1 MALNKNFDP
10 IAGLFNNIEHIKP
23 ESSTDKKSK
32 STEAS
37 DSTKEEKQAAVTESS
52 KDEKAGPV
60 KDEKQETAESSK
72 DKKQETTKSSKDE
85 KQETTSELTKNE
97 SDVTDKISED
107 KTKHE
112 ANEKDSADTTLKN
125 PDENNNKETSSNPD
139 ENNNKETSSKPDEP
153 KLEQENKSEK
163 ETNLFNSVKKAD
175 LIPGD
180 ALSDLDFTLVTNGTT
195 IPKEQKRWLE
205 RTAIKKGI
213 SREQYIAQILANE
226 YQVKTKVNEY
236 FADIFVENFNK
247 ANKSN
252 VRFNYRIPA
261 YLNEYLA
268 EAASEN
274 GMKKNVMLSYFINE
288 EQKHEHQINRPI
300 KAIDENQSDDDD
312 EQRDPTIR

>member
-23 ESSTDKKSK
+23 ESSTDKTSK

-37 DSTKEEKQAAVTESS
+37 DGTKEEKQAAVTESS
-52 KDEKAGPV
+52 KEEKAGSV
-60 KDEKQETAESSK
+60 KDEKQETA
-72 DKKQETTKSSKDE
+72 KSSKDE

-97 SDVTDKISED
+97 SDVTNKTSED
-107 KTKHE
+107 KMKHE

-125 PDENNNKETSSNPD
+125 LD

-195 IPKEQKRWLE
+195 IPKDQKRWLE

-312 EQRDPTIR
+312 E

>member
-23 ESSTDKKSK
+23 ESSTNKTSK

-37 DSTKEEKQAAVTESS
+37 DSTKEEK
-52 KDEKAGPV
+52 AGPV
-60 KDEKQETAESSK
+60 KDEKQETAKSSK
-72 DKKQETTKSSKDE
+72 DEKQETTKSSKDE
-85 KQETTSELTKNE
+85 KQETASELTKNE
-97 SDVTDKISED
+97 SDITNKTSED
-107 KTKHE
+107 KMKHE
-112 ANEKDSADTTLKN
+112 ANEKDSADTTLK
-125 PDENNNKETSSNPD
+125 NPD

-300 KAIDENQSDDDD
+300 KAIDENQSDDYD
-312 EQRDPTIR
+312 E

>member
-23 ESSTDKKSK
+23 ESSTDKTSK

-37 DSTKEEKQAAVTESS
+37 DGTKEEKQAAVTESS
-52 KDEKAGPV
+52 KE
-60 KDEKQETAESSK
+60 EKQETAKSSK
-72 DKKQETTKSSKDE
+72 DEKQETTKSSKDE
-85 KQETTSELTKNE
+85 KQEIASELTKNE
-97 SDVTDKISED
+97 SDITNKTSED
-107 KTKHE
+107 KMKHE

-125 PDENNNKETSSNPD
+125 PDENNNKEA
-139 ENNNKETSSKPDEP
+139 SSKPDEP

-300 KAIDENQSDDDD
+300 KAIDENQSDDYD
-312 EQRDPTIR
+312 E

>member
-1 MALNKNFDP
+1 M
-10 IAGLFNNIEHIKP
+10 
-23 ESSTDKKSK
+23 
-32 STEAS
+32 
-37 DSTKEEKQAAVTESS
+37 
-52 KDEKAGPV
+52 
-60 KDEKQETAESSK
+60 
-72 DKKQETTKSSKDE
+72 
-85 KQETTSELTKNE
+85 
-97 SDVTDKISED
+97 
-107 KTKHE
+107 KHE

-125 PDENNNKETSSNPD
+125 LD

-300 KAIDENQSDDDD
+300 KAIDD
-312 EQRDPTIR
+312 IR

>member
-23 ESSTDKKSK
+23 ESSTDKTSK

-37 DSTKEEKQAAVTESS
+37 DGTKEEKQAAVTESS
-52 KDEKAGPV
+52 KEEKAGSV
-60 KDEKQETAESSK
+60 KDEKQETA
-72 DKKQETTKSSKDE
+72 KSSKDE
-85 KQETTSELTKNE
+85 KQETASELTKNE
-97 SDVTDKISED
+97 SDVTNKTSED
-107 KTKHE
+107 KMKHE

-125 PDENNNKETSSNPD
+125 LD

-300 KAIDENQSDDDD
+300 KAIDD
-312 EQRDPTIR
+312 IR

>member
-37 DSTKEEKQAAVTESS
+37 DSVKEEKQAAVTESS

-72 DKKQETTKSSKDE
+72 DEKQETAESSKDEKQETTKSSKDE

-112 ANEKDSADTTLKN
+112 ANEKDSADTTLK
-125 PDENNNKETSSNPD
+125 NPD

-236 FADIFVENFNK
+236 FADMFVENFNK

-312 EQRDPTIR
+312 E

>member
-72 DKKQETTKSSKDE
+72 DEKQETTKSSKDE

-125 PDENNNKETSSNPD
+125 PDENNNKETSS
-139 ENNNKETSSKPDEP
+139 KPDEP

-175 LIPGD
+175 LVPGD

-312 EQRDPTIR
+312 DE

>member
-23 ESSTDKKSK
+23 ESSTDKTSK

-52 KDEKAGPV
+52 NEEKAEPV
-60 KDEKQETAESSK
+60 KDEKQETA
-72 DKKQETTKSSKDE
+72 KSSKDE

-97 SDVTDKISED
+97 SDVTNKTSED
-107 KTKHE
+107 KMKHE
-112 ANEKDSADTTLKN
+112 ANEKDSADTTLK
-125 PDENNNKETSSNPD
+125 NPD

-300 KAIDENQSDDDD
+300 KAIDENQSDDYD
-312 EQRDPTIR
+312 E

>member
-37 DSTKEEKQAAVTESS
+37 DRTKEEEKQAAVTESS

-60 KDEKQETAESSK
+60 KDEKQETTRSSK
-72 DKKQETTKSSKDE
+72 DEKEETTKSSKDE
-85 KQETTSELTKNE
+85 KQETASELTKNE
-97 SDVTDKISED
+97 SDVTNKTSED
-107 KTKHE
+107 KMKHE
-112 ANEKDSADTTLKN
+112 ANEKDSADTTL
-125 PDENNNKETSSNPD
+125 ENLD

-300 KAIDENQSDDDD
+300 KASDD
-312 EQRDPTIR
+312 IR

>member
-23 ESSTDKKSK
+23 ESSTDKTSK

-37 DSTKEEKQAAVTESS
+37 DGTKEEKQAAVTESS
-52 KDEKAGPV
+52 KEEKAGSV
-60 KDEKQETAESSK
+60 KDEKQETA
-72 DKKQETTKSSKDE
+72 KSSKDE

-97 SDVTDKISED
+97 SDITNKTSED
-107 KTKHE
+107 KMKHE

-125 PDENNNKETSSNPD
+125 PDENNNKETSS
-139 ENNNKETSSKPDEP
+139 KPDEP
-153 KLEQENKSEK
+153 KLEQENKPEK

-300 KAIDENQSDDDD
+300 KAIDENQSDDYD
-312 EQRDPTIR
+312 E

>member
-23 ESSTDKKSK
+23 ESSTDKTSK

-37 DSTKEEKQAAVTESS
+37 DDTKEEKQAAVTESS
-52 KDEKAGPV
+52 KEEKAGPV
-60 KDEKQETAESSK
+60 KDEKQETAKSSK
-72 DKKQETTKSSKDE
+72 DEKQETTKSSKDEKQETTKSSKDE

-97 SDVTDKISED
+97 SDVTNKTSED
-107 KTKHE
+107 KMKHE
-112 ANEKDSADTTLKN
+112 ANEKDSADTTLK
-125 PDENNNKETSSNPD
+125 NPD

-300 KAIDENQSDDDD
+300 KAIDENQSDDYD
-312 EQRDPTIR
+312 E

>member
-23 ESSTDKKSK
+23 ESSTDKASK

-37 DSTKEEKQAAVTESS
+37 DGTKEEKQAAVTESS
-52 KDEKAGPV
+52 KEEKAVPA
-60 KDEKQETAESSK
+60 KDEKQETA
-72 DKKQETTKSSKDE
+72 KSSKDE
-85 KQETTSELTKNE
+85 KQETASELTKSE
-97 SDVTDKISED
+97 SDVTNKTSED
-107 KTKHE
+107 KMKHE
-112 ANEKDSADTTLKN
+112 ANEKDSADTTLK
-125 PDENNNKETSSNPD
+125 NPD

-300 KAIDENQSDDDD
+300 KAIDDV
-312 EQRDPTIR
+312 R

>member
-72 DKKQETTKSSKDE
+72 DEKQETTKSSKDE

-125 PDENNNKETSSNPD
+125 PDENNNKETSS
-139 ENNNKETSSKPDEP
+139 KPDEP

-163 ETNLFNSVKKAD
+163 ETNLFNAVKKAD

-312 EQRDPTIR
+312 E

>member
-23 ESSTDKKSK
+23 ESSTDKTSK

-37 DSTKEEKQAAVTESS
+37 DGTKEEKQAAVTESS
-52 KDEKAGPV
+52 KE
-60 KDEKQETAESSK
+60 EKQETAKSSK
-72 DKKQETTKSSKDE
+72 DEKQETTKSSKDE
-85 KQETTSELTKNE
+85 KQEIASELTKNE
-97 SDVTDKISED
+97 SDITNKTSED
-107 KTKHE
+107 KMKHE
-112 ANEKDSADTTLKN
+112 ANEKDSADTTLK
-125 PDENNNKETSSNPD
+125 NPD

-312 EQRDPTIR
+312 E

>member
-37 DSTKEEKQAAVTESS
+37 DSVKEEKQAAVTESS

-60 KDEKQETAESSK
+60 KDEKQET
-72 DKKQETTKSSKDE
+72 TKFSKDE
-85 KQETTSELTKNE
+85 KQETTSELTKDE
-97 SDVTDKISED
+97 SDVPDKTSED

-112 ANEKDSADTTLKN
+112 VNEKDSADTTLKN
-125 PDENNNKETSSNPD
+125 PDENNNKETL
-139 ENNNKETSSKPDEP
+139 SKPDEP

-163 ETNLFNSVKKAD
+163 ETNLFKSVKKAD

-312 EQRDPTIR
+312 E

>member
-52 KDEKAGPV
+52 KEEKAGPV
-60 KDEKQETAESSK
+60 KDEKQETVE
-72 DKKQETTKSSKDE
+72 SSKDE

-97 SDVTDKISED
+97 SDVTNKTSED
-107 KTKHE
+107 KTKYE

-125 PDENNNKETSSNPD
+125 PDENNNKETL
-139 ENNNKETSSKPDEP
+139 SKPDEP
-153 KLEQENKSEK
+153 KLEQKNKSEK
-163 ETNLFNSVKKAD
+163 ETNLYNSVKKAD

-312 EQRDPTIR
+312 E

>member
-1 MALNKNFDP
+1 MQNMALNKNFDP

-72 DKKQETTKSSKDE
+72 DEKQETTKSSKDE

-112 ANEKDSADTTLKN
+112 ANEKDSADTTLK
-125 PDENNNKETSSNPD
+125 NPD

-312 EQRDPTIR
+312 E

>member
-97 SDVTDKISED
+97 SDVTDKTSED

-112 ANEKDSADTTLKN
+112 ANEKDSADTTMK
-125 PDENNNKETSSNPD
+125 NPD

-312 EQRDPTIR
+312 E

>member
-60 KDEKQETAESSK
+60 KDEKQETAESL
-72 DKKQETTKSSKDE
+72 KDE

-112 ANEKDSADTTLKN
+112 ANEKDSADTTLK
-125 PDENNNKETSSNPD
+125 NPD

-312 EQRDPTIR
+312 E

>member
-37 DSTKEEKQAAVTESS
+37 DRTKEEEKQAAVTESS

-60 KDEKQETAESSK
+60 KDEKQETTRSSK
-72 DKKQETTKSSKDE
+72 DEKEETTKSSKDE

-112 ANEKDSADTTLKN
+112 ANEKDSADTTLK
-125 PDENNNKETSSNPD
+125 NPD

-312 EQRDPTIR
+312 E

>member
-60 KDEKQETAESSK
+60 KDEKQET
-72 DKKQETTKSSKDE
+72 TKSSKDE

-125 PDENNNKETSSNPD
+125 PDENNNKETSS
-139 ENNNKETSSKPDEP
+139 KPDEP

-175 LIPGD
+175 LVPGD

-312 EQRDPTIR
+312 DE

>member
-72 DKKQETTKSSKDE
+72 DEKQETTKSSKDE

-112 ANEKDSADTTLKN
+112 ANKKDSADTTLKN
-125 PDENNNKETSSNPD
+125 PDENS
-139 ENNNKETSSKPDEP
+139 NKETSSKPDESR
-153 KLEQENKSEK
+153 LEQENKSEK

-175 LIPGD
+175 LIPDD

-312 EQRDPTIR
+312 E

>member
-37 DSTKEEKQAAVTESS
+37 DSTKEEKQAAITESS

-72 DKKQETTKSSKDE
+72 DEKQETTKSSKDE

-112 ANEKDSADTTLKN
+112 ANEKDSADTTLK
-125 PDENNNKETSSNPD
+125 NPD

-312 EQRDPTIR
+312 E

>member
-112 ANEKDSADTTLKN
+112 ANEKDSADTTLK
-125 PDENNNKETSSNPD
+125 NPD

-312 EQRDPTIR
+312 E

>member
-37 DSTKEEKQAAVTESS
+37 DSTKDEKQAAVTESS
-52 KDEKAGPV
+52 KEEKAGPV
-60 KDEKQETAESSK
+60 KDEKQETA
-72 DKKQETTKSSKDE
+72 KSSKDE
-85 KQETTSELTKNE
+85 KQDTAESSKDEKHETTSELTKNE

-125 PDENNNKETSSNPD
+125 PDENNNKETSS
-139 ENNNKETSSKPDEP
+139 KPDEP
-153 KLEQENKSEK
+153 KLEQKNKSEK
-163 ETNLFNSVKKAD
+163 ETNLYNSVKKAD

-312 EQRDPTIR
+312 E

>member
-60 KDEKQETAESSK
+60 KDEKQETTE
-72 DKKQETTKSSKDE
+72 SSKDE
-85 KQETTSELTKNE
+85 KQETTSELTKDE
-97 SDVTDKISED
+97 SDAANKTSKD

-125 PDENNNKETSSNPD
+125 PDENNNKETL
-139 ENNNKETSSKPDEP
+139 SKLDEP
-153 KLEQENKSEK
+153 KLEKENKSEK
-163 ETNLFNSVKKAD
+163 ETNLYNSVKKAD

-312 EQRDPTIR
+312 E

>member
-72 DKKQETTKSSKDE
+72 DEKQETTKSSKDE

-112 ANEKDSADTTLKN
+112 ANKKDSADTTLKN
-125 PDENNNKETSSNPD
+125 PDENS
-139 ENNNKETSSKPDEP
+139 NKETSSKPDES

-175 LIPGD
+175 LIPDD

-312 EQRDPTIR
+312 E

>member
-60 KDEKQETAESSK
+60 KDEKQETTE
-72 DKKQETTKSSKDE
+72 SSKDE
-85 KQETTSELTKNE
+85 KRETTSELTKDE
-97 SDVTDKISED
+97 SDAANKTSKD

-125 PDENNNKETSSNPD
+125 PDENNNKETL
-139 ENNNKETSSKPDEP
+139 SKPDEP
-153 KLEQENKSEK
+153 KLEKENKSEK
-163 ETNLFNSVKKAD
+163 ETNLYNSVKKAD

-312 EQRDPTIR
+312 E

>member
-37 DSTKEEKQAAVTESS
+37 GSTDEEKQAAVTESS
-52 KDEKAGPV
+52 KDEKLESV
-60 KDEKQETAESSK
+60 ETSSNKEQEHEESSK
-72 DKKQETTKSSKDE
+72 EEKCEPTKDE
-85 KQETTSELTKNE
+85 ESEITSELTKDE
-97 SDVTDKISED
+97 SDATDKTSED
-107 KTKHE
+107 KIKHE

-125 PDENNNKETSSNPD
+125 PDENNNEETL
-139 ENNNKETSSKPDEP
+139 SKPDEP
-153 KLEQENKSEK
+153 KLEEGSKPEE
-163 ETNLFNSVKKAD
+163 ETNLYDSVKKAD

-180 ALSDLDFTLVTNGTT
+180 ALSDLDFKLVTNGTT

-288 EQKHEHQINRPI
+288 EQKHEHRLNQPVT
-300 KAIDENQSDDDD
+300 AIDKNQSG
-312 EQRDPTIR
+312 EE

>member
-23 ESSTDKKSK
+23 ESSTDKTSK

-37 DSTKEEKQAAVTESS
+37 DDTKEEKQAAVTESS
-52 KDEKAGPV
+52 KEEKAGPV
-60 KDEKQETAESSK
+60 KDEKQETA
-72 DKKQETTKSSKDE
+72 KSSKDE

-97 SDVTDKISED
+97 SDVTNKTSED
-107 KTKHE
+107 KMKHE
-112 ANEKDSADTTLKN
+112 ANEKDSADTTLK
-125 PDENNNKETSSNPD
+125 NPD

-312 EQRDPTIR
+312 E

>member
-23 ESSTDKKSK
+23 ESSTDKTSK

-52 KDEKAGPV
+52 KDEKTGLV
-60 KDEKQETAESSK
+60 KDEKQETA
-72 DKKQETTKSSKDE
+72 KSSKDE
-85 KQETTSELTKNE
+85 KQETTPELTKDE
-97 SDVTDKISED
+97 SDVPNKTSED

-125 PDENNNKETSSNPD
+125 PDENNNKETL
-139 ENNNKETSSKPDEP
+139 SKPDEP
-153 KLEQENKSEK
+153 RLEQENKSEK
-163 ETNLFNSVKKAD
+163 ETNLFKSVKKAD

-312 EQRDPTIR
+312 E

>member
-37 DSTKEEKQAAVTESS
+37 DSVKEEKQAAVTESS

-60 KDEKQETAESSK
+60 KDEKQET
-72 DKKQETTKSSKDE
+72 TKFSKDE
-85 KQETTSELTKNE
+85 KQETTSELTKDE
-97 SDVTDKISED
+97 SDVPDKTSED

-112 ANEKDSADTTLKN
+112 ANEKDYADTTLKN
-125 PDENNNKETSSNPD
+125 PDENNNKKTL
-139 ENNNKETSSKPDEP
+139 SKPDEP

-163 ETNLFNSVKKAD
+163 ETNLFKSVKKAD

-300 KAIDENQSDDDD
+300 KAIDENQSDDD
-312 EQRDPTIR
+312 E

>member
-37 DSTKEEKQAAVTESS
+37 DSVKEEKQAAVTESS

-60 KDEKQETAESSK
+60 KDEKQETAKSSK
-72 DKKQETTKSSKDE
+72 DEKQETTKSSKDE
-85 KQETTSELTKNE
+85 KQETASELTKNE
-97 SDVTDKISED
+97 SDVTNKTSED
-107 KTKHE
+107 KMKHE

-125 PDENNNKETSSNPD
+125 LD

-300 KAIDENQSDDDD
+300 KAIDD
-312 EQRDPTIR
+312 IR

>member
-23 ESSTDKKSK
+23 ESSTDKTSK

-37 DSTKEEKQAAVTESS
+37 DGTKEEKQAAVTESS
-52 KDEKAGPV
+52 KEEKAGPV
-60 KDEKQETAESSK
+60 KDEKQETA
-72 DKKQETTKSSKDE
+72 KSSKDE
-85 KQETTSELTKNE
+85 KQETASELTKNE
-97 SDVTDKISED
+97 SDITNKTSED
-107 KTKHE
+107 KMKHE

-125 PDENNNKETSSNPD
+125 PDENNNKETSS
-139 ENNNKETSSKPDEP
+139 KPDEP
-153 KLEQENKSEK
+153 KLEQENKQEK

-300 KAIDENQSDDDD
+300 KAIDENQSDDND
-312 EQRDPTIR
+312 E

>member
-23 ESSTDKKSK
+23 ESSTDKTSK

-37 DSTKEEKQAAVTESS
+37 DGTKEEKQAAVTESS
-52 KDEKAGPV
+52 KEEKAGSV
-60 KDEKQETAESSK
+60 KDEKQETA
-72 DKKQETTKSSKDE
+72 TSSKDE

-97 SDVTDKISED
+97 SDVTNKTSED
-107 KTKHE
+107 KMKHE
-112 ANEKDSADTTLKN
+112 ANEKDSADTTLK
-125 PDENNNKETSSNPD
+125 NPD

-300 KAIDENQSDDDD
+300 KAIDENQSDDYD
-312 EQRDPTIR
+312 E

>member
-85 KQETTSELTKNE
+85 KQETTKSSKDEKQETTSELTKNE
-97 SDVTDKISED
+97 SDVTDKTSED

-112 ANEKDSADTTLKN
+112 ANEKDSADTTMK
-125 PDENNNKETSSNPD
+125 NPD

-312 EQRDPTIR
+312 E

>member
-23 ESSTDKKSK
+23 ESSTDKTSK

-37 DSTKEEKQAAVTESS
+37 DGTKEEKQAAVTESS
-52 KDEKAGPV
+52 KEEKAGSV
-60 KDEKQETAESSK
+60 KDEKQETA
-72 DKKQETTKSSKDE
+72 KSSKDE

-97 SDVTDKISED
+97 SDVTNKTSED
-107 KTKHE
+107 KMKHE
-112 ANEKDSADTTLKN
+112 ANEKDSADTTLK
-125 PDENNNKETSSNPD
+125 NPD

-300 KAIDENQSDDDD
+300 KAIDENQSDDYD
-312 EQRDPTIR
+312 E

>member
-23 ESSTDKKSK
+23 ESSTDKTSK

-37 DSTKEEKQAAVTESS
+37 DGTKEEKQAAVTESS
-52 KDEKAGPV
+52 KEEKAGSV
-60 KDEKQETAESSK
+60 KDEKRETA
-72 DKKQETTKSSKDE
+72 KSSKDE

-97 SDVTDKISED
+97 SDVTNKTSED
-107 KTKHE
+107 KMKHE
-112 ANEKDSADTTLKN
+112 ANEKDSADTTLK
-125 PDENNNKETSSNPD
+125 NPD

-300 KAIDENQSDDDD
+300 KAIDENQSDDYD
-312 EQRDPTIR
+312 E

>member
-37 DSTKEEKQAAVTESS
+37 DSVKEEKQAAVTESS

-60 KDEKQETAESSK
+60 KDEKQET
-72 DKKQETTKSSKDE
+72 TKFSKDE
-85 KQETTSELTKNE
+85 KQETTSELTKDE
-97 SDVTDKISED
+97 SDVPDKTSED

-125 PDENNNKETSSNPD
+125 PDENNNKKTL
-139 ENNNKETSSKPDEP
+139 SKPDEP

-163 ETNLFNSVKKAD
+163 ETNLFKSVKKAD

-312 EQRDPTIR
+312 E